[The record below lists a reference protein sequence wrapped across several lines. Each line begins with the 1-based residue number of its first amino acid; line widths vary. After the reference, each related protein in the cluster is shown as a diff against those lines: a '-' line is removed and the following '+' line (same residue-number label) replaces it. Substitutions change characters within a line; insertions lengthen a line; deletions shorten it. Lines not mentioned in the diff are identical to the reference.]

1 MSLVL
6 KGTISFDY
14 PATFRSGDK
23 SIALEDIDITYD
35 SGVFR
40 LEASTNYY
48 DLSSSSYL
56 GGKLRLVF
64 RKIS

>member
-6 KGTISFDY
+6 KGTISLDY
-14 PATFRSGDK
+14 PADFRVSDK
-23 SIALEDIDITYD
+23 SIALEDINITYN

-40 LEASTNYY
+40 MEASTNYY

>member
-1 MSLVL
+1 VL
-6 KGTISFDY
+6 KGTISLDY
-14 PATFRSGDK
+14 PADFRVSDK
-23 SIALEDIDITYD
+23 SIALEDINITYN

-40 LEASTNYY
+40 MEASTNYY